1 MKHNKVLIIS
11 ALFLGL
17 FCNNVYSDNVESENA
32 SYGVIDA
39 IYHEESRVIID
50 DRSFNYNSQ
59 SDLRNKRG
67 DTILNISSSLQKGS
81 FVKYHFIP
89 AKKPALFLVDLKIIS
104 EQELNESLEF
114 NGEQ

>member
-11 ALFLGL
+11 ALLLGL
-17 FCNNVYSDNVESENA
+17 FCHNAYSDDVESESD

-39 IYHEESRVIID
+39 LYPEEYRIIID
-50 DRSFNYNSQ
+50 DRSFYYNSQ

-67 DTILNISSSLQKGS
+67 ETILNISSLLQKGI
-81 FVKYHFIP
+81 FVKYHFLP
-89 AKKPALFLVDLKIIS
+89 AEKPALFLVNLKIIS

-114 NGEQ
+114 DGDH